1 MKKYIYTL
9 VAIFLVGVV
18 QSCSS
23 YLEESNPNELSTD
36 TFWKN
41 LEDSETNLT
50 SVYSAMLHTYVL
62 SIAEEFNRT
71 DLAYPGRRTR
81 PTGQYLPWYQQ
92 RVTSDNR
99 ELGDAWDAKYQV
111 IWRANQVIEGL
122 NNMDVSFKSDPKW
135 TRQMAEARFFRGLMH
150 FYLHANFNNGKI
162 IIRDAIPVTAED
174 FAKPTSSSEEV
185 IKFFREDL
193 EFAYANLPAQ
203 GSTVTRV
210 DAAVAATIL
219 GTSYLYEGEED
230 LAIPYFKDVVTNAA
244 YGLSLEQD
252 VSKVFPSGGDFST
265 ESIFEINYADNL
277 RPEDGFFDERSF
289 QNRLARRTAP
299 NSKNLETKEA
309 IGGTS
314 GVVPSAWLT
323 YQLMQESLEM
333 DPADV
338 RNHIDNDITMPLKT
352 HSLRTSQSIALV
364 NDETSVYYGYTAP
377 QVFSFGGTVFS
388 IFKKYTNHLTGTT
401 EFETNT
407 TPWESGRNV
416 VINRLSG
423 VYLMYA
429 ECLAKT
435 DVPAAVNL
443 VNQIRTRW
451 GLIPLDAGT
460 FNETTFMDQLMYHE
474 YPLELSLEGFSTR
487 SIDLRRWGVAKQRFQ
502 DLSTQVYSLTDYT
515 YTKTNGKTANRKS
528 SLIELGSA
536 GTDSFSEYAEAAAA
550 WAGGYN
556 GYLPLPQSE
565 TLNNQNAN

>member
-1 MKKYIYTL
+1 MKKYIYTFAA
-9 VAIFLVGVV
+9 VFLLGIM

-36 TFWKN
+36 TYWKN
-41 LEDSETNLT
+41 LEDSESNLT

-81 PTGQYLPWYQQ
+81 PTGQYLAWYQQ

-122 NNMDVSFKSDPKW
+122 ESMDAEFKADPIW

-150 FYLHANFNNGKI
+150 FYLHANFNEGKI
-162 IIRDAIPVTAED
+162 VIRDAVPVAPED
-174 FAKPTSSSEEV
+174 FTKPTSSSEEV

-203 GSTVTRV
+203 GKTIARV

-219 GTSYLYEGEED
+219 GTSYLYEGKPTE
-230 LAIPYFKDVVTNAA
+230 AIPYFKDVITNSA

-252 VSKVFPSGGDFST
+252 PGKVFPSGGDFSS
-265 ESIFEINYADNL
+265 ESIFEINYADNF
-277 RPEDGFFDERSF
+277 RPEDTFFNEASF
-289 QNRLARRTAP
+289 QNRLARRTGP
-299 NSKNLETKEA
+299 TGKNTEA
-309 IGGTS
+309 NINFGGAAW
-314 GVVPSAWLT
+314 VVPSAWLT
-323 YQLMQESLEM
+323 YQYMQEHLEM
-333 DPADV
+333 DPSDA
-338 RNHIDNDITMPLKT
+338 RNYVDNDITKPLKNN
-352 HSLRTSQSIALV
+352 SLRASHSIALV

-377 QVFSFGGTVFS
+377 QSFAFGGTLFS
-388 IFKKYTNHLTGTT
+388 LFKKYTNHLNGNTA
-401 EFETNT
+401 EDDTNT
-407 TPWESGRNV
+407 SGWKSGRNV
-416 VINRLSG
+416 VVNRLSG

-429 ECLAKT
+429 ECLAST
-435 DVPAAVNL
+435 DIPKAVGL
-443 VNQIRTRW
+443 VNEIRKRW

-487 SIDLRRWGVAKQRFQ
+487 SIDLRRWGVAQQRFQ
-502 DLSTQVYSLTDYT
+502 DLSTQVYGLADYT
-515 YTKTNGKTANRKS
+515 YTRTNGKTAKRKK
-528 SLIELGSA
+528 SLLELGSGA
-536 GTDSFSEYAEAAAA
+536 TPFSEYTEAADA
-550 WAGGYN
+550 WASGYN